1 MLWPAR
7 VAEVA
12 QLAQASAKLQAGRFL
27 SLSVVVRVTLHRR
40 AAERVR
46 ALEVRKIGE
55 ARTIVRDDEVLAL
68 ALVAA
73 ARHVNVSR
81 SRFERVVEQVAERRS
96 VRVVLGCVPNSAKVQ
111 PRGRSLRLLPTSRPS
126 RTAASIPPCPSDSGW
141 RGTGKRPPARVAMH
155 PWTRLALRSRISTP
169 SASGE

>member
-1 MLWPAR
+1 MQPR
-7 VAEVA
+7 TR
-12 QLAQASAKLQAGRFL
+12 SAKLQAGRFL

-46 ALEVRKIGE
+46 ALEVREIGE

-111 PRGRSLRLLPTSRPS
+111 PRGRSLARGGGHGSRAGRRIYQDEAHKDP
-126 RTAASIPPCPSDSGW
+126 RDE
-141 RGTGKRPPARVAMH
+141 AR
-155 PWTRLALRSRISTP
+155 
-169 SASGE
+169 